1 MERLLKYRIT
11 LAATGLLMAPLG
23 YIVRFSK
30 GTFPDWFTNGFG
42 NFAYESL
49 WILLGLAL
57 WPRVRPRTMA
67 IGVCLATCLI
77 EFQQALQYP
86 PLVALR
92 ATLPGRLVLG
102 NTFSWDDFPTYF
114 LGSAL
119 GYALAGAI
127 QRWTLGPRQLGH

>member
-11 LAATGLLMAPLG
+11 LGVTGLLMAPLG
-23 YIVRFSK
+23 YIIRFSR
-30 GTFPDWFTNGFG
+30 GVFPDWFTNGFG

-57 WPRVRPRTMA
+57 FPRVRPQRMA
-67 IGVCLATCLI
+67 IGVCLATGLV

-86 PLVALR
+86 LLVALR

-102 NTFSWDDFPTYF
+102 STFSWDDFPTYF

-119 GYALAGAI
+119 GYALAWGI
-127 QRWTLGPRQLGH
+127 RRWALGPPQFSP